1 MSEQIK
7 TNCNVLTFNSS
18 FFLVR
23 SRKFEPDL
31 TPETL
36 FSNLR
41 LILWRILRHLRGFVF
56 SSVRVWGLQEMQPK
70 VMQQKIRERLWEK
83 VKVKKTLDCSNMN
96 LNDRFDF
103 ILDWTLKFIR
113 KVCHN
118 FSWCLTA
125 PTLKSVEL
133 CSPSEE
139 KKTLI
144 NCCSYSIQCCPG

>member
-1 MSEQIK
+1 MQVKYFRFKMPWKCQSKSNELQRSHLKIWILVIILSVQKSLSQIWPLK
-7 TNCNVLTFNSS
+7 PF
-18 FFLVR
+18 
-23 SRKFEPDL
+23 
-31 TPETL
+31 

-41 LILWRILRHLRGFVF
+41 LILWRILRHSRGFVF

-70 VMQQKIRERLWEK
+70 VMQQKIRERLCKK
-83 VKVKKTLDCSNMN
+83 VRVKTLDCSIIKLDN
-96 LNDRFDF
+96 RFNF

-139 KKTLI
+139 KKL
-144 NCCSYSIQCCPG
+144 